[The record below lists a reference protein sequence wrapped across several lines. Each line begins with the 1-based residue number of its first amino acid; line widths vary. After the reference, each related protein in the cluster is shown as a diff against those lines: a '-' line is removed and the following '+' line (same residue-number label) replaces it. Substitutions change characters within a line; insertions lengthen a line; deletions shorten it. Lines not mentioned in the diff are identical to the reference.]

1 MVQRAKIKEF
11 ITIKYYEIVEPDIS
25 VLVDSDIGFYHPF
38 KPGDVISVEENRKVM
53 TSTGV
58 ELTNKKLKM
67 GWLELMNPRLYQK
80 IGIDN
85 RTYAFDVGVREF
97 TIDITKKVDRNK
109 KLEMLGI

>member
-1 MVQRAKIKEF
+1 MDERAKIKEF

-25 VLVDSDIGFYHPF
+25 VLVDSDIGFYHTF

-58 ELTNKKLKM
+58 ELTNKKLRTS
-67 GWLELMNPRLYQK
+67 WFELMNPRLYQK
-80 IGIDN
+80 NN
-85 RTYAFDVGVREF
+85 RTYSFDVGVREF
-97 TIDITKKVDRNK
+97 MIDITKKVDRNK